1 MTKIYTVKE
10 TADILKISYR
20 KCLDLINSGE
30 LKASKVG
37 KVFRVTKKNIDDH
50 IDPLD
55 EDFELDEILEISF
68 VEYLNFFK
76 STMADNLETTYL
88 NMRFSSD
95 GKVQVA
101 IPKGYKYA
109 KK

>member
-10 TADILKISYR
+10 TAEILKISYR
-20 KCLDLINSGE
+20 KCLDLINGGE

-37 KVFRVTKKNIDDH
+37 KVYRITRKNIIEH
-50 IDPLD
+50 IDPVD
-55 EDFELDEILEISF
+55 EDFELDEILEVSF
-68 VEYLNFFK
+68 AEYFDFFK

-88 NMRFSSD
+88 NMRLSSD
-95 GKVQVA
+95 GKVQIA